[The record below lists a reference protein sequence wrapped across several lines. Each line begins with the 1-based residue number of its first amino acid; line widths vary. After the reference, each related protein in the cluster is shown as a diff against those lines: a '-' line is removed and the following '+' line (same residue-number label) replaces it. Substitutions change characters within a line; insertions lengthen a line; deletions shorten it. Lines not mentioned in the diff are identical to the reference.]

1 LFITLL
7 SRNHC
12 LVAEVECREDQVVI
26 HTKDKGLLADLHKIY
41 HRDMSM
47 VEFAR
52 ANYRLNR
59 WKPYGL
65 RWELVLASEYRRRVS

>member
-1 LFITLL
+1 MFITLL
-7 SRNHC
+7 SRNQS
-12 LVAEVECREDQVVI
+12 LVAEVECRENQVII
-26 HTKDKGLLADLHKIY
+26 HTDDQGLSADLHKIY
-41 HRDMSM
+41 HRNMSM

-65 RWELVLASEYRRRVS
+65 SWQLVLTSEYRRHVG